1 MILDAGYSILDEELN
16 RPTFIIEYRV
26 SRNQYPVSGR
36 NSSEFTDDRRSAAR
50 PQGECKVMTDSEL
63 DDLSQQFLVK
73 LFEQT
78 KGDVAIQVSMYDIGE
93 LLGMEREAASTV
105 AQELMGRQLAEIR
118 TLSGGIG
125 ISADGS
131 ARIQALMGPMAS
143 DNSEFTKL
151 GDEPVLN
158 SGGQQAV
165 DQVVSELKNQTGSLG
180 LDFDTLSELMADLK
194 TMEAQLDSSRPK
206 TAIIRECL
214 RSVLGVVEKTQSRP
228 IIDRL
233 RKLVAE

>member
-1 MILDAGYSILDEELN
+1 
-16 RPTFIIEYRV
+16 
-26 SRNQYPVSGR
+26 
-36 NSSEFTDDRRSAAR
+36 
-50 PQGECKVMTDSEL
+50 MTDSDL
-63 DDLSQQFLVK
+63 DDIAQQFLIQ

-78 KGDVAIQVSMYDIGE
+78 KGDVSIQVSMYDIGE
-93 LLGMEREAASTV
+93 LLGLDRDTASSV

-131 ARIQALMGPMAS
+131 ARIQDLMGPLAS
-143 DNSEFTKL
+143 GNSESAKL

-180 LDFDTLSELMADLK
+180 LDFDTLGELMADLK

-214 RSVLGVVEKTQSRP
+214 RSVLGVVEKAQSRQMV
-228 IIDRL
+228 DRL
-233 RKLVAE
+233 RKLVENNIGNPNFDNKY

>member
-1 MILDAGYSILDEELN
+1 
-16 RPTFIIEYRV
+16 
-26 SRNQYPVSGR
+26 
-36 NSSEFTDDRRSAAR
+36 
-50 PQGECKVMTDSEL
+50 MTDSEL
-63 DDLSQQFLVK
+63 DDLSQQFLVT

-93 LLGMEREAASTV
+93 LLGMERETASAV

-143 DNSEFTKL
+143 DNSGPANL
-151 GDEPVLN
+151 GDAPVLA
-158 SGGQQAV
+158 SGGQQTAG
-165 DQVVSELKNQTGSLG
+165 QVVSELKNQAGSLG
-180 LDFDTLSELMADLK
+180 LDFDTLGELMADLK